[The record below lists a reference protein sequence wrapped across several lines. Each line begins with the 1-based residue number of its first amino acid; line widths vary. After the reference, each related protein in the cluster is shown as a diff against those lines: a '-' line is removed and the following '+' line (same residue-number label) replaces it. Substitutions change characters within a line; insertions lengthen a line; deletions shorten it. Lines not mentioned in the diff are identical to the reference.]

1 MNKNIKIFFYT
12 ISITLVILRLLF
24 IGNTLL
30 IDDEAYYA
38 MYARHLSWGYIDHGP
53 VIGYLIYLFTI
64 FGENS
69 FTVRLSA
76 IVMLIILS
84 FVLYNFGKEHFS
96 KMAGIAMSLGIS
108 ANMLFHTN
116 SVVVTPDVPLAFFSI
131 MAIVYYYKAYFI
143 HERYFYIGG
152 IFLGIA
158 ILSKVSALFPAL
170 GIILFPIVNSRKR
183 HFLINVR
190 FYASLIIALILFMP
204 FIIWNLQNDLAFVRY
219 QGAHIMEGGD
229 WSDFTS
235 LWAGLF
241 LTAGPILFYY
251 SVIKPILFIK
261 RIKSIKV
268 EIQYFIFVTII
279 PLCYFLFHSFF
290 SRMEVNWPAPIFYG
304 GIFLFGISVGESWPV
319 LRKHFLFQIIFSV
332 VLILTVTIQTFFPIL
347 PIKGKTDITNRYYIY
362 NVVDDELKK
371 YLKDNPELMNKRVL
385 ADNYQIPSMINFYLE
400 PDLEAT
406 TLSINYHS
414 TLYSFLYDDTS
425 FKGNDFLF
433 LKRGKTFPD
442 NYRPYFEDIHLLDIL
457 YSIRDNEEIAAYSLW
472 SVTNYKGKDFI
483 K

>member
-290 SRMEVNWPAPIFYG
+290 SHMEVNWPAPIFYG
-304 GIFLFGISVGESWPV
+304 GIFLFGISVGKSWPV
-319 LRKHFLFQIIFSV
+319 LRKQFLFQVIFSV
-332 VLILTVTIQTFFPIL
+332 VLIMTITIQTFFPFL
-347 PIKGKTDITNRYYIY
+347 PIKGKTDVTNRYYIY
-362 NVVDDELKK
+362 NVVDNELKYYLENNPK
-371 YLKDNPELMNKRVL
+371 LKDIRIL
-385 ADNYQIPSMINFYLE
+385 ADNYQIPSMINFYLQ
-400 PDLEAT
+400 PDLEST

-414 TLYSFLYDDTS
+414 TLYSFLYNDS
-425 FKGNDFLF
+425 IYKGNDFLF
-433 LKRGKTFPD
+433 LKRGKIFPD
-442 NYRPYFEDIHLLDIL
+442 NYKPYFEDIHLLDIL
-457 YSIRDNEEIAAYSLW
+457 HSKRDEEEIATYSLW
-472 SVTNYKGKDFI
+472 YITNYKGKDFI

>member
-96 KMAGIAMSLGIS
+96 QMAGIAMSLGIS

-143 HERYFYIGG
+143 HERYF
-152 IFLGIA
+152 
-158 ILSKVSALFPAL
+158 
-170 GIILFPIVNSRKR
+170 
-183 HFLINVR
+183 
-190 FYASLIIALILFMP
+190 
-204 FIIWNLQNDLAFVRY
+204 
-219 QGAHIMEGGD
+219 
-229 WSDFTS
+229 
-235 LWAGLF
+235 
-241 LTAGPILFYY
+241 
-251 SVIKPILFIK
+251 
-261 RIKSIKV
+261 
-268 EIQYFIFVTII
+268 IFVTII

-304 GIFLFGISVGESWPV
+304 GIFLFGISVAESWPV

-371 YLKDNPELMNKRVL
+371 YLEDNPELMNKRIL
-385 ADNYQIPSMINFYLE
+385 ADNYQIPSMINFYLN

-433 LKRGKTFPD
+433 LKRGKIFPD
-442 NYRPYFEDIHLLDIL
+442 NYKPYFEDIHLLDIL
-457 YSIRDNEEIAAYSLW
+457 YSIRDKKEIASYSLW
-472 SVTNYKGKDFI
+472 SVKNYKGKDFI